1 MLHGG
6 GKESVK
12 GMKGKG
18 LFKTAAAVSV
28 AVMMLFSFAA
38 CGGSGDASGDA
49 TGAQET
55 QNGQSGEGVSGG
67 EQNGSPENQ
76 DTAQILDMDAVKQ
89 IVLERIPGATENDVV
104 EIGFEYDDGRYEY
117 EGTVYYGGY
126 EYEFEVDG
134 ETGNILSWEIDD

>member
-28 AVMMLFSFAA
+28 AVMMMFSFSA
-38 CGGSGDASGDA
+38 CGG
-49 TGAQET
+49 
-55 QNGQSGEGVSGG
+55 SGEGVSGG
-67 EQNGSPENQ
+67 EQNGSLKSS
-76 DTAQILDMDAVKQ
+76 DSVAIIDMDTVKQ
-89 IVLERIPGATENDVV
+89 IVLERIPGATESDVV

-117 EGTVYYGGY
+117 DGTVYYGGY